1 MALPSKPATH
11 QPTVVLADDKERI
24 RAPVKLTSLRAGK
37 PRRQPQRWTEE
48 RVVSE
53 LRAFIARHGDEG
65 IMPTRFCLESHD
77 RSDLA
82 VAIERRF
89 GGLRKLASRMD
100 LAMTGRHEQRHWSS
114 FEVVERALRDFIA
127 ANGTRDLMPSS
138 LQLREHGRN
147 DLLLAIRS
155 HGGLRAVANRT
166 GMRLRPAL
174 LAKRFDWADWD
185 VLASELFA
193 FVATNGTS
201 GVMPSAAEL
210 RTHGRGKLVHAIHK
224 HHGGQKAVAARLGLR
239 RRARA
244 PEREQ
249 VPRGF
254 WVEPA
259 NLEREL
265 LAYARGARAREVA
278 AAARYR
284 GVPLAHVA
292 AEASTNAAS
301 AGARTLVRAAPLDA
315 AASPPS
321 SAPANERPLTMPTS
335 RALVAAGRTDLH
347 RAICAHGGYF
357 EVAAR
362 YGLERRD
369 GRRRKNWADKD
380 VLRAELLRYI
390 AENGTVGEMPSH
402 DQLQIDGR
410 TDLLSAMAAHHG
422 SMRLVG
428 EALGLKPHDGFTFH
442 DWQQWENVERELRAF
457 VLEREAR
464 GFPKGLMPTALEL
477 RMENKTGLTFA
488 IKQHRG
494 FYNVARRMRLY
505 CPGGYDE
512 TLGSARVAGLRG
524 AARVRAFRGRPHD
537 DDDDDDGAAAHED
550 ARRAEAE
557 LLLHLRRQYAREKAM
572 ERQQKLTAA
581 HERDGQPVA
590 AYDAN
595 ADSSGSLGPRDG
607 DRNTAAEFG

>member
-1 MALPSKPATH
+1 MRTLAMVCACATRPCPVGRAGASRVAARMALPSKPATH

-210 RTHGRGKLVHAIHK
+210 RTLAGAAVVVEGRSVRVGASGVVQWSGVYALGDLCAVVVISELLVH
-224 HHGGQKAVAARLGLR
+224 
-239 RRARA
+239 
-244 PEREQ
+244 
-249 VPRGF
+249 
-254 WVEPA
+254 
-259 NLEREL
+259 
-265 LAYARGARAREVA
+265 
-278 AAARYR
+278 
-284 GVPLAHVA
+284 
-292 AEASTNAAS
+292 
-301 AGARTLVRAAPLDA
+301 
-315 AASPPS
+315 
-321 SAPANERPLTMPTS
+321 
-335 RALVAAGRTDLH
+335 
-347 RAICAHGGYF
+347 
-357 EVAAR
+357 
-362 YGLERRD
+362 
-369 GRRRKNWADKD
+369 
-380 VLRAELLRYI
+380 
-390 AENGTVGEMPSH
+390 
-402 DQLQIDGR
+402 
-410 TDLLSAMAAHHG
+410 
-422 SMRLVG
+422 
-428 EALGLKPHDGFTFH
+428 
-442 DWQQWENVERELRAF
+442 
-457 VLEREAR
+457 
-464 GFPKGLMPTALEL
+464 
-477 RMENKTGLTFA
+477 
-488 IKQHRG
+488 
-494 FYNVARRMRLY
+494 
-505 CPGGYDE
+505 
-512 TLGSARVAGLRG
+512 
-524 AARVRAFRGRPHD
+524 
-537 DDDDDDGAAAHED
+537 
-550 ARRAEAE
+550 
-557 LLLHLRRQYAREKAM
+557 
-572 ERQQKLTAA
+572 
-581 HERDGQPVA
+581 
-590 AYDAN
+590 
-595 ADSSGSLGPRDG
+595 
-607 DRNTAAEFG
+607 